1 MPMLGLIAAALNCGD
16 DAGLGAKAIT
26 LSFSQNNN
34 YHYTYDPAA
43 ESPALDGYNGVTV
56 DVTVSVPDRYNEGY
70 SAGYSAGYT
79 AGQSS
84 VPIEPLNVTVN
95 DTYEAQS
102 GGYSPV
108 VVNVPQSA
116 AVTTQ
121 LTAEHNNT
129 YTPPAGYDGYDEVI
143 VNVPVT
149 DFPEYNNLIAC
160 QQQIAAKLGLEP
172 PYDCEDI
179 EEAID
184 ELDGYTFPDD
194 TEYTDIL
201 PIVGTD
207 VVTDKTT
214 NVTIG
219 FSVEFLGWT
228 SQETR
233 ILPMDT
239 VITGSQGTMG
249 EDGTAT
255 GPFANINGQKIAIGN
270 LYDAV
275 QFAGGVVCRN
285 IVIDSTTG
293 TVSGDVYRFPNEGGS
308 EYYTKSFSYQN
319 NAIIGY
325 GDSSH
330 TFSVKN
336 KE

>member
-1 MPMLGLIAAALNCGD
+1 MT
-16 DAGLGAKAIT
+16 AK
-26 LSFSQNNN
+26 
-34 YHYTYDPAA
+34 
-43 ESPALDGYNGVTV
+43 
-56 DVTVSVPDRYNEGY
+56 
-70 SAGYSAGYT
+70 
-79 AGQSS
+79 
-84 VPIEPLNVTVN
+84 
-95 DTYEAQS
+95 
-102 GGYSPV
+102 
-108 VVNVPQSA
+108 
-116 AVTTQ
+116 
-121 LTAEHNNT
+121 
-129 YTPPAGYDGYDEVI
+129 
-143 VNVPVT
+143 
-149 DFPEYNNLIAC
+149 
-160 QQQIAAKLGLEP
+160 
-172 PYDCEDI
+172 I

-184 ELDGYTFPDD
+184 ELDGYTFPEG

-228 SQETR
+228 SFETR

-275 QFAGGVVCRN
+275 QLAGGVVCRN

>member
-1 MPMLGLIAAALNCGD
+1 
-16 DAGLGAKAIT
+16 
-26 LSFSQNNN
+26 
-34 YHYTYDPAA
+34 
-43 ESPALDGYNGVTV
+43 
-56 DVTVSVPDRYNEGY
+56 
-70 SAGYSAGYT
+70 
-79 AGQSS
+79 
-84 VPIEPLNVTVN
+84 VTVN

-184 ELDGYTFPDD
+184 ELDGYTFPEGTPYNDVETIVAGSPHELKDNQNGGRISWTCGEEPAVDPYWGDGINIFGRLYYIYSDD
-194 TEYTDIL
+194 TIDHLCEYGGNFPYAKYPNYHFISASYSLSYSQTDGSYSA
-201 PIVGTD
+201 IVD
-207 VVTDKTT
+207 VVFDANGTT
-214 NVTIG
+214 ITH
-219 FSVEFLGWT
+219 T
-228 SQETR
+228 ETR
-233 ILPMDT
+233 
-239 VITGSQGTMG
+239 SGTC
-249 EDGTAT
+249 
-255 GPFANINGQKIAIGN
+255 NG
-270 LYDAV
+270 L
-275 QFAGGVVCRN
+275 
-285 IVIDSTTG
+285 
-293 TVSGDVYRFPNEGGS
+293 
-308 EYYTKSFSYQN
+308 
-319 NAIIGY
+319 IGY

-336 KE
+336 TE

>member
-16 DAGLGAKAIT
+16 DAGLGAKTIT

-56 DVTVSVPDRYNEGY
+56 DVEVDVDDRYDDGY
-70 SAGYSAGYT
+70 SDGYNAGYT

-84 VPIEPLNVTVN
+84 VPIIPLNVTVN
-95 DTYEAQS
+95 DTYTAQS

-184 ELDGYTFPDD
+184 ELDGYTFPSGTGYNPIAVLTNGDPITD
-194 TEYTDIL
+194 ENFGGYIEKVYTDKSQQQPPHSFNL
-201 PIVGTD
+201 VYRLVVG
-207 VVTDKTT
+207 
-214 NVTIG
+214 NTI
-219 FSVEFLGWT
+219 T
-228 SQETR
+228 
-233 ILPMDT
+233 
-239 VITGSQGTMG
+239 
-249 EDGTAT
+249 
-255 GPFANINGQKIAIGN
+255 N
-270 LYDAV
+270 LY
-275 QFAGGVVCRN
+275 GGYFGGAEY
-285 IVIDSTTG
+285 ISSSLTIDDSTTG
-293 TVSGDVYRFPNEGGS
+293 TYTVTLT
-308 EYYTKSFSYQN
+308 YYAYSYPVGERTKTNTYTSS
-319 NAIIGY
+319 ALIGF
-325 GDSSH
+325 GANGH